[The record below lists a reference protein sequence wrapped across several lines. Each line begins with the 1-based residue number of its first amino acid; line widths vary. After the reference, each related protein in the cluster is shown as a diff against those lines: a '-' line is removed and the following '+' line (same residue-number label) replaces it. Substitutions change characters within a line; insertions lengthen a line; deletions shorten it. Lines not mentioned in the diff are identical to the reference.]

1 MLSRQKRTD
10 IRKLSSKKH
19 RVSSGQFIAEGRR
32 SVEQILR
39 NGRIRVTT
47 VITDGREAPQGAGT
61 VDILTRAEFD
71 ALRTTEHS
79 QGVIAICER
88 PLPLEVADLVRL
100 NGVILAFDGLQDPG
114 NLGTL
119 IRTAAWFGV
128 AGVFLGNGTADPFQP
143 KVVRSTAGATGAIP
157 YAMGDLTRFLK
168 EAAKAGRA
176 VLLLDGG
183 PGAIPMQDLRPD
195 PSAVLVLGNEG
206 NGLSAEIRSAG
217 YRSVAIQGRTEF
229 VESLNAAV
237 AGAIALHHMSHPHE
251 S

>member
-19 RVSSGQFIAEGRR
+19 RVESGQFIAEGRR

-39 NGRIRVTT
+39 NGSVRVRV
-47 VITDGREAPQGAGT
+47 VITDGREAPDGAT
-61 VDILTRAEFD
+61 EVEVLSRAEFD
-71 ALRTTEHS
+71 ALRTTEQS
-79 QGVIAICER
+79 QGVIAVCER
-88 PLPLEVADLVRL
+88 PLPVEMSALIRL
-100 NGVILAFDGLQDPG
+100 SGPVLAFDGLQDPG

-128 AGVFLGNGTADPFQP
+128 AGVFLGAGTADPFQP
-143 KVVRSTAGATGAIP
+143 KVVRSTAGATGAVP
-157 YAMGDLTRFLK
+157 YAAGDIVRFLG
-168 EAAKAGRA
+168 EASAAGRP

-183 PGAIPMQDLRPD
+183 PGSVPLSRIRPD
-195 PSAVLVLGNEG
+195 PTAVLVVGNEG
-206 NGLSAEIRSAG
+206 NGLSAAVRAAG
-217 YRSVAIQGRTEF
+217 YPSVAIEGRSAS

-237 AGAIALHHMSHPHE
+237 AGAIALHHMSHPPE

>member
-39 NGRIRVTT
+39 NGRVRVHA
-47 VITDGREAPQGAGT
+47 VITDGREAPAGAAQ
-61 VDILTRAEFD
+61 VEVLSRADFE
-71 ALRTTEHS
+71 ALRTTEQS

-88 PLPLEVADLVRL
+88 PMPVETRELLRAEGL
-100 NGVILAFDGLQDPG
+100 ILAFDGLQDPG

-119 IRTAAWFGV
+119 IRTAAWFGA
-128 AGVFLGNGTADPFQP
+128 AGLFMGIGTADPFQA
-143 KVVRSTAGATGAIP
+143 KVVRSTAGATGALP
-157 YAMGDLTRFLK
+157 YSAGDLPLFLK
-168 EAAKAGRA
+168 EAASSGRQ
-176 VLLLDGG
+176 VILLDGG
-183 PGAIPMQDLRPD
+183 SESVPLTDAQAD
-195 PSAVLVLGNEG
+195 PSAVLVIGNEG
-206 NGLSAEIRSAG
+206 NGLSPAVRNAG
-217 YRSVAIQGRTEF
+217 YRAVAIGHRTEL

-237 AGAIALHHMSHPHE
+237 AGAIAMHHMSQKPE